1 MDEQINIERDHT
13 PLHSNQKKRI
23 LLTGAAGFIGSNFLK
38 YLYNKYPDYHFMVL
52 DCLTYA
58 GNPNNIPNEIKNSDR
73 YEFWYGSVT
82 NTELVGLLM
91 AKADW
96 VVHFAAET
104 HVARSIFDNTK
115 FFETDVL
122 GTQTLMNALMRHK
135 QVEKFIH
142 ISTSEVYG
150 SAIDHEAMNEHHELN
165 PTSPY
170 AGAKAGADR
179 LVYSYWTAYD
189 IPATI
194 IRPFNNYGPNQH
206 LEKLIPRFIT
216 SAIEGKQLTVHGDG
230 TASRDWL
237 YVDDHCEALDKV
249 LHCDFSTIKNETI
262 NLGTGSDT
270 SVIDIAKTIL
280 RLMDKP
286 ESLITYIPDRPG
298 QVETHIS
305 STEKAKK
312 LLNWEAKTSIEDGLK
327 QTIDWYKHNEAWW
340 KELEWMKQVPIQTA
354 DGKVWMY

>member
-1 MDEQINIERDHT
+1 MDQTFNINHN
-13 PLHSNQKKRI
+13 HSTLEKNPSQKRI

-38 YLYNKYPDYHFMVL
+38 YLFKKYPDYHFMVL

-58 GNPNNIPNEIKNSDR
+58 GNPNNIPEEIKNSDR

-82 NTELVGLLM
+82 NTELVGILM
-91 AKADW
+91 SKADW

-115 FFETDVL
+115 FFETDVI
-122 GTQTLMNALMRHK
+122 GTQTLMNALMRNK
-135 QVEKFIH
+135 QIEKFIH

-150 SAIDHEAMNEHHELN
+150 SAIDNEMMDEHHELN

-189 IPATI
+189 IPAAI

-216 SAIEGKQLTVHGDG
+216 SALQDKQLTVHGDG
-230 TASRDWL
+230 TAGRDWL
-237 YVDDHCEALDKV
+237 YVADHCEALDRV
-249 LHCDFSTIKNETI
+249 LHCDFQTIKNQTI
-262 NLGTGSDT
+262 NIGTGTDT
-270 SVIDIAKTIL
+270 TVIDIAKTIL
-280 RLMDKP
+280 KLTGKTED
-286 ESLITYIPDRPG
+286 LITYIPDRPG

-305 STEKAKK
+305 STKKAKD
-312 LLNWEAKTSIEDGLK
+312 LLGWEAKTSLEKGLEETINSY
-327 QTIDWYKHNEAWW
+327 QTN
-340 KELEWMKQVPIQTA
+340 
-354 DGKVWMY
+354 